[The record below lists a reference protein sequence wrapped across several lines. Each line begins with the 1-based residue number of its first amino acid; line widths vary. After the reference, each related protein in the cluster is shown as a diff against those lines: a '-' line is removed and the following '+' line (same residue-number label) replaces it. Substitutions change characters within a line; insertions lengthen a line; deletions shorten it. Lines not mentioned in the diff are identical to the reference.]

1 MLVQPRL
8 SQGSKLTHTSQQS
21 VWTAYVIKSYL
32 TNRGALCEHVGCV
45 KKWLICVAYWVHVS
59 DMDKCQQQ
67 VKIIFISQQFYYLQ
81 NFENKGLFS
90 PVQLIK
96 AFNDW
101 VSHQCVSTAIDSFT
115 LSLVKHYLK
124 TQIHDDQMRTAL

>member
-1 MLVQPRL
+1 M
-8 SQGSKLTHTSQQS
+8 T
-21 VWTAYVIKSYL
+21 WI
-32 TNRGALCEHVGCV
+32 ECV
-45 KKWLICVAYWVHVS
+45 CVCVCVCACVRVCPWKDLGVNNFGV
-59 DMDKCQQQ
+59 
-67 VKIIFISQQFYYLQ
+67 IFISQQFYYLQ